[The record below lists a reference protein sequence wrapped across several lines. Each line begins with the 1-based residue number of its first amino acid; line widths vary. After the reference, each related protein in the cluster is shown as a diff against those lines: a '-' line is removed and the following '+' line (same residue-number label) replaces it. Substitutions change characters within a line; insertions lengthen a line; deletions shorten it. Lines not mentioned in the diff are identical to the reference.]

1 MRKLGLVAAVT
12 VLMAGSAFA
21 QGSPGQTPA
30 PVPRASPAPT
40 TAAPP
45 AAATE
50 RRRPARQ
57 ARRAAADRGG
67 ANNPNAAFMGGG
79 VILEG
84 APGAPAPTPQAIT
97 TQPGADGVI
106 RVGPASA
113 PTN

>member
-1 MRKLGLVAAVT
+1 MRRFGLVVAAA
-12 VLMAGSAFA
+12 VLMAGPAFA
-21 QGSPGQTPA
+21 QVSPGQTPA
-30 PVPRASPAPT
+30 PVPQASPAPT

-45 AAATE
+45 ATATE
-50 RRRPARQ
+50 RRRP

-97 TQPGADGVI
+97 TPPGPDGVVRLGGAGSI
-106 RVGPASA
+106 
-113 PTN
+113 N